1 MVKEDGNGAY
11 ISSEAPQGRQTPKRS
26 QRDLEAV

>member
-1 MVKEDGNGAY
+1 MVKEDGAY